1 MIFSF
6 SPPTGKHF
14 TGNALCS
21 SDNCHATHSHF
32 ALFTIN
38 NAFLNHIEEN
48 NQRSHIWRMS
58 GPGNRSLF
66 SYPMIRKLPVQQG
79 MNTREVRW
87 CTSNCKTAPTGTR
100 HKAVFSIIGQRN
112 VTSQSRFFKKR
123 KDQYLYFSSKYIMH

>member
-1 MIFSF
+1 
-6 SPPTGKHF
+6 
-14 TGNALCS
+14 
-21 SDNCHATHSHF
+21 
-32 ALFTIN
+32 
-38 NAFLNHIEEN
+38 
-48 NQRSHIWRMS
+48 
-58 GPGNRSLF
+58 
-66 SYPMIRKLPVQQG
+66 MIRKLPVQQG